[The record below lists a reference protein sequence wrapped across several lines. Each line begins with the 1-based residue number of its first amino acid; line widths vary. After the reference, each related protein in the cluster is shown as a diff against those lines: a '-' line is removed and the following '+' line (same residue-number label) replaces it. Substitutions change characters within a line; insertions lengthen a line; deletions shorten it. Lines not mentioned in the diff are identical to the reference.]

1 MKRTNSK
8 LTFQKK
14 TFRVLD
20 PREVA
25 RIKGGNGEGQMEI
38 DGDGDMVLSGE
49 LAPNTV
55 N

>member
-38 DGDGDMVLSGE
+38 DGDMVLGGE

-55 N
+55 K